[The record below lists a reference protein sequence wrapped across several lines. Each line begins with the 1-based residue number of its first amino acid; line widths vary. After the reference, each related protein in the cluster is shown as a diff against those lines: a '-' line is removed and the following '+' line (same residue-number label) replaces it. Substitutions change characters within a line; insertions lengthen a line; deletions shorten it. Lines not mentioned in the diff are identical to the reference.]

1 MRIPG
6 KRIVAIDIAPE
17 RVALAEVETGR
28 RPRLHAWAIVEGP
41 FADASDMAQRI
52 REALDAGGF
61 TARLA
66 YVAPG
71 IRGEHRHLSL
81 PPLSTRSLRRVIARK
96 GRRDSNVPRHI
107 RGVSQ

>member
-6 KRIVAIDIAPE
+6 KRVVAIDIAPE

-41 FADASDMAQRI
+41 FADASDMAKRI

-71 IRGEHRHLSL
+71 IRVEHRHLSL
-81 PPLSTRSLRRVIARK
+81 PPLSARGPRRGVERAV
-96 GRRDSNVPRHI
+96 RRDSQTPGAE
-107 RGVSQ
+107 RGC